1 MTKPLGSSR
10 CPCDMVRG
18 CPRSWVEFVAVDK
31 RTNRTLSI
39 RASCRQH
46 ATTAIA
52 YMQTIPNA
60 RIEVRI
66 AR

>member
-1 MTKPLGSSR
+1 MTKHVVPTGLG
-10 CPCDMVRG
+10 CDMVRD
-18 CPRSWVEFVAVDK
+18 CPRAWVEFVASDK